1 MWQKIKNNLRAC
13 WWKLG
18 MRNNIP
24 DFQHELADIIS
35 QHPDQKIIIF
45 PPGLEWQETKLQR
58 PQHIARALANQGIL
72 VFYAVPETSNQS
84 NGFKMFADNL
94 FLSHV
99 PLNTFNIIVDPY
111 VLTMTWN
118 YQFAKQISDARI
130 IYDYVDHL
138 PAFSGSQKNLE
149 QYHKHLIQEAE
160 IILATSKSL
169 LQEVQTYRSDAILCP
184 NGVDYD
190 HFATQENARVNP
202 PADIAPL
209 LSEGNPII
217 GYSGAL
223 ARWVDY
229 DLLEATVHNRPDLH
243 FLLIGA
249 DFDHTLPAKL
259 LKAPNL
265 TWLETKPYS
274 ALPGYVQNFDVA
286 IIPFCVNDLTH
297 AVSPLKLFEYMAAG
311 KPVVITP
318 MEESMRYPGVLVAQN
333 PQEFSK
339 RLDEALELR
348 ADHDYLQTIQKVAHE
363 NTWNVRA
370 QQIKQA
376 LVNGSN
382 SFGTTL

>member
-1 MWQKIKNNLRAC
+1 MWQKIKNNLRAR
-13 WWKLG
+13 WWKRG

-24 DFQHELADIIS
+24 DFQRELADIIS

-45 PPGLEWQETKLQR
+45 PPGLEWLETKLQR
-58 PQHIARALANQGIL
+58 PQHMAQALANQGIL
-72 VFYAVPETSNQS
+72 VFYVIPETSNQFD
-84 NGFKMFADNL
+84 GFAIQAENL
-94 FLSHV
+94 FLCHV
-99 PLNTFNIIVDPY
+99 PLEIFEIIVDPY

-118 YQFAKQISDARI
+118 YHFAQQISDAGI

-138 PAFSGSQKNLE
+138 ETFSGSQRKLE
-149 QYHKHLIQEAE
+149 QFHNHLIQHAE
-160 IILATSKSL
+160 IILATSKPL
-169 LQEVQTYRSDAILCP
+169 LQEVQTYRPDAILCP

-202 PADIAPL
+202 PTDIAPL
-209 LSEGNPII
+209 LREGDPII

-229 DLLEATVHNRPDLH
+229 DLLEATAHNRPDLH

-259 LKAPNL
+259 LELPNL
-265 TWLETKPYS
+265 TWLKTKPYND
-274 ALPGYVQNFDVA
+274 LPDYVQNFDVA

-297 AVSPLKLFEYMAAG
+297 AISPLKLFEYMAAG

-333 PQEFSK
+333 PREFSK

-376 LVNGSN
+376 LVNGLN
-382 SFGTTL
+382 SYPATS